1 MTGVGM
7 WSQVLYKEYVC
18 VLGRVWLLTNPMDW
32 GLPGSSELGI
42 LQARILEWVAISS
55 KGSFWPRVQT
65 HLFCIAGRIFNTK
78 LSGKPT

>member
-18 VLGRVWLLTNPMDW
+18 VLSRVPLLTDPMDCS
-32 GLPGSSELGI
+32 LPGSSELGI
-42 LQARILEWVAISS
+42 LQARIVEWVAISS
-55 KGSFWPRVQT
+55 KGSFWPRVWT
-65 HLFCIAGRIFNTK
+65 HLSCVAGRIFNTE